1 MSVAIQGPI
10 EQKHRKAEGSQ
21 LGIKKKQRCITK
33 SRRKQEENRK
43 WKHRA
48 TKGSRKKAE
57 SRSKK

>member
-21 LGIKKKQRCITK
+21 LGIKKQNCITK

-48 TKGSRKKAE
+48 TKGSRKQARKE
-57 SRSKK
+57 SRK